1 MRLLEVEDLTVRFGA
16 ARPVVDGVSFALDAG
31 ERLGVIGASG
41 SGKSLT
47 ALAVLGLLPEAATA
61 TGSVRLD
68 GRELLGHPERELAA
82 VRGSRIGMVFQEPA
96 TALDPL
102 MRVGKQIAGPV
113 RRLRGLSRAA
123 AARRAVELLGTV
135 GLPDPERL
143 ARAYPHQLSGGQRQ
157 RVGIAIAL
165 AGEPELLFA
174 DEPTTA
180 LDVTVQ
186 AEVLALLDELVA
198 NRGTGL
204 LFVSHDLA
212 VVARVAQRIAVMAD
226 GAIREE
232 GPVRQV
238 LQHPTDPATK
248 ALVKA
253 ARETEWRAPDRSR
266 PVSGSWVEQAG
277 PRRMVEPTGGA
288 S

>member
-1 MRLLEVEDLTVRFGA
+1 LEVEDLTVRFGG

-68 GRELLGHPERELAA
+68 GRELLGRPERELAA
-82 VRGSRIGMVFQEPA
+82 VRGARIGMVFQEPA

-135 GLPDPERL
+135 GLPDPQRL

-253 ARETEWRAPDRSR
+253 ARETEWRAPDRS

>member
-1 MRLLEVEDLTVRFGA
+1 MTLLEVDELSVRFGGSA
-16 ARPVVDGVSFALDAG
+16 PVVDGVSFSLDVG

-68 GRELLGHPERELAA
+68 GRELLGRPERELAA

-113 RRLRGLSRAA
+113 RRLLGLPRAA
-123 AARRAVELLGTV
+123 AAARAVELLGTV
-135 GLPDPERL
+135 GLPDPHRL

-165 AGEPELLFA
+165 AGEPDLLFA

-186 AEVLALLDELVA
+186 AEVLALLDDLVER
-198 NRGTGL
+198 RGTGL

-212 VVARVAQRIAVMAD
+212 VVAQVAQRVAVMAD
-226 GAIREE
+226 GRIREQ
-232 GPVRQV
+232 GPVLDV
-238 LQHPTDPATK
+238 LRRPSDPATK
-248 ALVKA
+248 ALVEA
-253 ARETEWRAPDRSR
+253 ARETEWRR
-266 PVSGSWVEQAG
+266 
-277 PRRMVEPTGGA
+277 
-288 S
+288 

>member
-1 MRLLEVEDLTVRFGA
+1 VSLLEVEDLTVRFGGGA
-16 ARPVVDGVSFALDAG
+16 PVVDGVSFTLDAG

-68 GRELLGHPERELAA
+68 GRELLGRPEREVAG
-82 VRGSRIGMVFQEPA
+82 VRGARIGMVFQEPA

-102 MRVGKQIAGPV
+102 MRVGKQVAGPV
-113 RRLRGLSRAA
+113 RRLRGLARRAA
-123 AARRAVELLGTV
+123 AERAVELLASV

-157 RVGIAIAL
+157 RVGLAIAL

-186 AEVLALLDELVA
+186 AEVLALLDRVVA
-198 NRGTGL
+198 DRGTGL

-212 VVARVAQRIAVMAD
+212 VVGRVAQRIAVMAD
-226 GAIREE
+226 GAVREE

-253 ARETEWRAPDRSR
+253 ARETEWRAPVRS
-266 PVSGSWVEQAG
+266 GHE
-277 PRRMVEPTGGA
+277 
-288 S
+288 